1 MLEDNTS
8 KFGTLVQLQ
17 KPMQLCSNLA
27 YYFQAGRTIFKA
39 QVEKESG
46 FWERMLTSKEVD
58 CALGQ
63 KLELLDP
70 NGVVHGRLT
79 NDEVFDKIGKFCG

>member
-1 MLEDNTS
+1 
-8 KFGTLVQLQ
+8 
-17 KPMQLCSNLA
+17 LCSNLV
-27 YYFQAGRTIFKA
+27 YYFQTGRTIFKA

-58 CALGQ
+58 STLEQ

-70 NGVVHGRLT
+70 NGQIHGRLT
-79 NDEVFDKIGKFCG
+79 HDDAFDKIGKFCG